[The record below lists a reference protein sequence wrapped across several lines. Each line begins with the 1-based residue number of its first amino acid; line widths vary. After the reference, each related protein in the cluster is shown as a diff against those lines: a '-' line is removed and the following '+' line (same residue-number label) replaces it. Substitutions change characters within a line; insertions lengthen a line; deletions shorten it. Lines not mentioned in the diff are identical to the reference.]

1 MSEQA
6 VYVHIPLSDDEFG
19 TFEEREAVY
28 ALEDQLSA
36 AIAASDAGELDGDEF
51 GGGRGVIF
59 VYGPDADALYTAIE
73 PALRASTIAKGGFAI
88 KCYQPDDP
96 NSAEVRIDWNG
107 GRA

>member
-1 MSEQA
+1 MSNQA

-28 ALEDQLSA
+28 ALEDELLA
-36 AIAASDAGELDGDEF
+36 VIAASEADELDGHEF
-51 GGGRGVIF
+51 GGGEGVIF
-59 VYGPDADALYTAIE
+59 LYGPDADALYMTIE
-73 PALRASTIAKGGFAI
+73 PVLRASPIAKGGFAV

-96 NSAEVRIDWNG
+96 NSADVRIDWNG